1 MSRFGDKKASSK
13 PMGQQTD
20 RILRSA
26 RHDFRLVW
34 KELFL
39 TDILYK
45 VVAFVV
51 LTPLVGLL
59 LRLSLAASGTSV
71 LADQDILYFLLG
83 PIGWA
88 TLIVVGGAWIAIVAL
103 EQAALMTIVAG
114 ATQERRTSV
123 RVALLQTIP
132 LAWPVLQVTARIV
145 AIGLVTAAP
154 FLLAI
159 GGVYLT
165 LLREFDIN
173 YYLTEKPPAFWIA
186 AGLGGGIGAVLVLA
200 LLRVLLPAVYALPLL
215 LFEGRESKE
224 TLRTSRDR
232 TTGHLRFLALWILGW
247 FAAMAALSTIG
258 SSLVGLAGS
267 FVLPM
272 ISHSLWIAVIGVG
285 LLLILWSL
293 VNLGVT
299 LLGASTFAVLLVNLY
314 RDVAGEDRPVLE
326 PATQVSTEGSSVMRF
341 SRRTLLLGFGGA
353 LVMSALVGGLALR
366 NIQTKDTT
374 QVTAH
379 RGASA
384 AAPENSMAA
393 VEQAIADKAD
403 WVEIDV
409 QESSDGV
416 VLVAHDEDLKKAAGV
431 DLKIWNSTAEELR
444 TADIGSK
451 FSPEFADQRV
461 PTLEE
466 VLLACKGKVGVNIEL
481 KHYGHAEKLEQRVVD
496 LVEAHGMVDDVLIMS
511 LKYDSVQK
519 VRRLRP
525 NWTIGLLSAVAVGD
539 LTKVDTDFL
548 AVNTGIATRSFI
560 SSARKRGKAVHVWT
574 VNDPITMS
582 TMIGRGVK
590 SLITDKPALAR
601 EVLRQRAELGSLERL
616 LLELAILFGAP
627 PSSSVEDA

>member
-1 MSRFGDKKASSK
+1 
-13 PMGQQTD
+13 MGQQTD

-26 RHDFRLVW
+26 KHDFQLVW

-39 TDILYK
+39 TDLLYK
-45 VVAFVV
+45 VIGFVV

-59 LRLSLAASGTSV
+59 LRIALAASGTSV
-71 LADQDILYFLLG
+71 LADEDILYFLLG

-114 ATQERRTSV
+114 ATQERRISV
-123 RVALLQTIP
+123 REALLQTIP
-132 LAWPVLQVTARIV
+132 LAWPVLQVTGRIV
-145 AIGLVTAAP
+145 AIALVTAAP

-186 AGLGGGIGAVLVLA
+186 AGLGGAIGTVLVVA

-215 LFEGRESKE
+215 LFEGTEPKQ

-232 TTGHLRFLALWILGW
+232 TTGHLRFLALWIVGW
-247 FAAMAALSTIG
+247 FAAMAVLSTVG

-267 FVLPM
+267 LVLPM
-272 ISHSLWIAVIGVG
+272 ISHSLWIAIIGVG

-314 RDVAGEDRPVLE
+314 RDVVGEDRPALQPV
-326 PATQVSTEGSSVMRF
+326 TQVQTERSLLLRF
-341 SRRTLLLGFGGA
+341 SRTALLLAFGGA
-353 LVMSALVGGLALR
+353 LVVSALVGGLALR
-366 NIQTKDTT
+366 SMQAEDAT

-379 RGASA
+379 RGASSV
-384 AAPENSMAA
+384 APENSLAS

-444 TADIGSK
+444 AVDIGSK
-451 FSPEFADQRV
+451 FSAEFADERV

-481 KHYGHAEKLEQRVVD
+481 KYYGHDQNLEQRVID
-496 LVEAHGMVDDVLIMS
+496 LVEKHGMENDVLIMS
-511 LKYDSVQK
+511 LKYDGVQK
-519 VRRLRP
+519 VRKLRP

-539 LTKVDTDFL
+539 LTEVDTDFL
-548 AVNTGIATRSFI
+548 AVNTGIATRRFI
-560 SSARKRGKAVHVWT
+560 RSARKRDKAVHVWT

-582 TMIGRGVK
+582 TMISRGAE

-601 EVLRQRAELGSLERL
+601 EVLRQRAKLGSLERL
-616 LLELAILFGAP
+616 LLELAILFGTP
-627 PSSSVEDA
+627 PSSSEEDA

>member
-1 MSRFGDKKASSK
+1 
-13 PMGQQTD
+13 MGQQTD

-26 RHDFRLVW
+26 KHDFQLVW
-34 KELFL
+34 RELFL
-39 TDILYK
+39 TDLLYK
-45 VVAFVV
+45 VIGFVV
-51 LTPLVGLL
+51 LTPLVGLM
-59 LRLSLAASGTSV
+59 LRIALAASGTSV
-71 LADQDILYFLLG
+71 LADQDILLFLLG

-114 ATQERRTSV
+114 ATQERRVPV
-123 RVALLQTIP
+123 RKALLQTIP
-132 LAWPVLQVTARIV
+132 LAWPVLQVTGRIV

-165 LLREFDIN
+165 FLREFDIN

-186 AGLGGGIGAVLVLA
+186 AGLGGGIGSVLVLA

-215 LFEGRESKE
+215 LFEGTEPKE
-224 TLRTSRDR
+224 TLRTSRER
-232 TTGHLRFLALWILGW
+232 TTGHLRFLALWIVGW
-247 FAAMAALSTIG
+247 FGVMVILSAIG
-258 SSLVGLAGS
+258 SGLVGLAGS
-267 FVLPM
+267 VVLPI

-285 LLLILWSL
+285 LLLVLWSL

-314 RDVAGEDRPVLE
+314 RDVAGEDRPALE
-326 PATQVSTEGSSVMRF
+326 PATQIQTEGSFLLRF
-341 SRRTLLLGFGGA
+341 SRMTLLLAFGGT
-353 LVMSALVGGLALR
+353 LVVSALVGGLALR
-366 NIQTKDTT
+366 SMQAEDTT

-379 RGASA
+379 RGASSL
-384 AAPENSMAA
+384 APENSMAS

-403 WVEIDV
+403 WVEVDV

-444 TADIGSK
+444 AVDIGSK
-451 FSPEFADQRV
+451 FSPEFAGERV

-481 KHYGHAEKLEQRVVD
+481 KYYGHDQNLEQRVID
-496 LVEAHGMVDDVLIMS
+496 LVEKHAMENDVLIMS
-511 LKYDSVQK
+511 LKYDGVQK
-519 VRRLRP
+519 VRKLRP

-539 LTKVDTDFL
+539 LTEVDTDFL
-548 AVNTGIATRSFI
+548 AVNTGIATRRFI
-560 SSARKRGKAVHVWT
+560 ASARKRGKAVHVWT

-582 TMIGRGVK
+582 TMISRGAE

-601 EVLRQRAELGSLERL
+601 EVLRQRAQLGSLERL
-616 LLELAILFGAP
+616 LLELAILFGTP

>member
-59 LRLSLAASGTSV
+59 LRLALAASGTSV

-114 ATQERRTSV
+114 ATQERRISV
-123 RVALLQTIP
+123 RAALLQTIP
-132 LAWPVLQVTARIV
+132 LAWPVLQVTGRIV

-173 YYLTEKPPAFWIA
+173 YYLTEKPPVFWIA
-186 AGLGGGIGAVLVLA
+186 AGLGGGIGTVLALA

-215 LFEGRESKE
+215 LFEGREPKE

-232 TTGHLRFLALWILGW
+232 TTGHLRFLALWIVGW

-272 ISHSLWIAVIGVG
+272 ISHSLWIAIIGVG

-314 RDVAGEDRPVLE
+314 RDVAGEGRPALE
-326 PATQVSTEGSSVMRF
+326 PATQVSSEGSSIMRF
-341 SRRTLLLGFGGA
+341 SRMTSLLGFGGA
-353 LVMSALVGGLALR
+353 VIASAVVGGLALR
-366 NIQTKDTT
+366 SMQAEDTT

-444 TADIGSK
+444 AADIGSK

-481 KHYGHAEKLEQRVVD
+481 KHYGHAQKLEQRVVD

-519 VRRLRP
+519 VRKLRP

-616 LLELAILFGAP
+616 LLELATLFGAP